1 MTRPIRRVI
10 PAALLVE
17 SAGLPSPLPR
27 SARQYSAAATAG
39 GRPSEPKAES
49 EGQAEIQSSIDIPS
63 SRHRASQSTAGR
75 SRILRKT
82 QPSALPPVVL
92 PATFVEDNVTVH
104 ASISQ
109 PRLALA
115 LIEDAKRER
124 TSKFPPANAT
134 QNASTASFTA
144 SYFDSA
150 LNLLL
155 LKDKAFAADLDA
167 FYEDPTKALHDWES
181 NETIKKVTR
190 VWDMIIDSTEHSI
203 AALDTSRQS
212 KYTYSGRP
220 FWWWH
225 LHKDLDTKSGTVE
238 GRARF
243 PISRLRKHIDL
254 NYQLDHSLSHA
265 IGDLPTETFALFCDA
280 LGAELKTPAN
290 EVSLS
295 NSSKRPINIL
305 SMSGYSGKGI
315 SETIAS
321 HIAFVEGADL
331 IRLDAQD
338 LATVVGNYLGQNIAF
353 SRGGLS
359 TLGYRTALAN
369 GKLMQN
375 ASLSSRHEVD
385 EDDTDNTVIT
395 ARIAGLKS
403 LEEDLQK
410 IKEGGFDCFTKW
422 EHLKID
428 KALQSIIQSISP
440 TSETNDE
447 PPVLVHIHDI
457 VELSMTLEGSIL
469 LNSLRKVVD
478 NAWRNGRRI
487 AIIGTSSTEQP
498 SDEYQDAV
506 QELSQSDFVVSRHM
520 DINATVHT
528 DSVLDGDIQPSLQR
542 TDIFFENSQNIRRMI
557 YALRPAAKAPSLEEF
572 STFLPFSISM
582 LCNSILPVP
591 EVYQLARSICHNGPD
606 SELALRNTLMERVK
620 MGPMNQTPGKKLLD
634 EDSTDSKST
643 SEKAPGADDAKTE
656 TRAPVKLNEYEKRI
670 AVGQINKE
678 NLRVTFGDVHTTP
691 ETISSLKLLTSLAL
705 VRPDAFSYGV
715 LAADKIPGCLL
726 YGPPGTGKT
735 MLAKAVA
742 KESGANMLEISGAT
756 INDKYVGESEK
767 LIRAV
772 FTMAK
777 RLSPCVVFIDEAD
790 SLLANRSIQNQRASH
805 REHINQFLKEWDG
818 MEETNAFIMVATN
831 RPFDLDDAVLRRL
844 PRRLLIDLPLQ
855 EDRVAIF
862 NLLLKDETLEDG
874 IDIQDYAKRTPNY
887 SGSDLKNLCV
897 AAAMAA
903 VEEEN
908 LEAERHTGPEPFQY
922 PTRRVLKH
930 HHFEQALK
938 NIPASINE
946 DMASLKAIRN
956 FDEQYGGKRGKNRRS
971 AMGFGVVDESKP
983 DTKEA
988 RVRQD

>member
-1 MTRPIRRVI
+1 MTRPIRRAI
-10 PAALLVE
+10 PVALIVE
-17 SAGLPSPLPR
+17 SGIPLGRLQR
-27 SARQYSAAATAG
+27 SIRQYSTATTG
-39 GRPSEPKAES
+39 GGPGEPKAEP
-49 EGQAEIQSSIDIPS
+49 EDQTLIQSNIDISS
-63 SRHRASQSTAGR
+63 SRQKTSQLAHGR
-75 SRILRKT
+75 TRLLRKT

-92 PATFVEDNVTVH
+92 PTTFLDDSVTIH
-104 ASISQ
+104 SSISQ
-109 PRLALA
+109 PRLSPALM
-115 LIEDAKRER
+115 EDAKRER
-124 TSKFPPANAT
+124 TSKFPPTSAT
-134 QNASTASFTA
+134 KSPSATAFTA

-155 LKDKAFAADLDA
+155 LKEQALVADLDA
-167 FYEDPTKALHDWES
+167 YYEDPSQALHDWQAEES
-181 NETIKKVTR
+181 VKKFTR
-190 VWDMIIDSTEHSI
+190 VWDMILDSTEHAI
-203 AALDTSRQS
+203 AVLDTSRQS
-212 KYTYSGRP
+212 KYVYKGRP

-225 LHKDLDTKSGTVE
+225 LHKDLDTKSGTIE

-254 NYQLDHSLSHA
+254 NHLLDHSLSHA

-280 LGAELKTPAN
+280 LGAELKTAAN
-290 EVSLS
+290 ETFQS
-295 NSSKRPINIL
+295 NTSKRPINIL
-305 SMSGYSGKGI
+305 SMSGYSGKAI
-315 SETIAS
+315 AETIAS
-321 HIAFVEGADL
+321 HVAFMEEADL

-369 GKLMQN
+369 GKLTQG
-375 ASLSSRHEVD
+375 APLSSRHEAD
-385 EDDTDNTVIT
+385 EDDADNTVIT

-410 IKEGGFDCFTKW
+410 VKEGGFDCFTKW

-428 KALQSIIQSISP
+428 KALQSIIQSV
-440 TSETNDE
+440 TATRKADNER
-447 PPVLVHIHDI
+447 PVLVHIHDI

-469 LNSLRKVVD
+469 MNSLRKVVD
-478 NAWRNGRRI
+478 NAWRSGRRI
-487 AIIGTSSTEQP
+487 AIIGTSSAEQP

-506 QELSQSDFVVSRHM
+506 QELSQSEFVVSRHM
-520 DINATVHT
+520 DINDAVHT
-528 DSVLDGDIQPSLQR
+528 DSILDGDIQPSLQR
-542 TDIFFENSQNIRRMI
+542 TDIFFENAQNIRRMI
-557 YALRPAAKAPSLEEF
+557 HALNPAAKAPTLDDF
-572 STFLPFSISM
+572 SAFLPFNISM
-582 LCNSILPVP
+582 LCNSILPIP
-591 EVYQLARSICHNGPD
+591 EVYQLARSICYSGPD
-606 SELALRNTLMERVK
+606 PEVALRNTLMERVK
-620 MGPMNQTPGKKLLD
+620 MGPMSQIPGKKLLD
-634 EDSTDSKST
+634 EESAESKLPSETVPGTDDTKS
-643 SEKAPGADDAKTE
+643 E
-656 TRAPVKLNEYEKRI
+656 TRAPAKLNEYEKRI

-678 NLRVTFGDVHTTP
+678 NLRVTFADVHTTP
-691 ETISSLKLLTSLAL
+691 EIISSLKLLTSLAL

-855 EDRVAIF
+855 EDRLAILK
-862 NLLLKDETLEDG
+862 LLLKDETLDDG
-874 IDIQDYAKRTPNY
+874 VDIQDYAKRTPNY
-887 SGSDLKNLCV
+887 SGSDLKNVCV

-908 LEAERHTGPEPFQY
+908 IEAERYNGSEPFQY
-922 PTRRVLKH
+922 PHRRVLKQ

-946 DMASLKAIRN
+946 DMVSLKAIRS
-956 FDEQYGGKRGKNRRS
+956 FDEQYGGTRGKNKKS
-971 AMGFGVVDESKP
+971 SMGFGVVDESK
-983 DTKEA
+983 TGEGKET
-988 RVRQD
+988 RVRQN